1 MGLETLLITI
11 FGTATVMLS
20 LMFLP
25 AVLELSHP
33 KDAGPRFIRDTA
45 SKISSLPL
53 VDIEDDYRFMI
64 LEFPLAQNLK
74 LSNLE

>member
-1 MGLETLLITI
+1 MGLETLMITI
-11 FGTATVMLS
+11 FGTATVTLS

-33 KDAGPRFIRDTA
+33 KDAGPRFIHDTA
-45 SKISSLPL
+45 SVIFPLPL
-53 VDIEDDYRFMI
+53 VDIEDYYRFI
-64 LEFPLAQNLK
+64 IEFPLSQNSK